1 MPSGYGEVMHNVAK
15 KAKKRKQ
22 NTEDVG
28 WLEGETGA
36 VEIECLV
43 RPHCEGATSEQR
55 LVRREVVGHQDT

>member
-1 MPSGYGEVMHNVAK
+1 MAK

-22 NTEDVG
+22 NTEDVR